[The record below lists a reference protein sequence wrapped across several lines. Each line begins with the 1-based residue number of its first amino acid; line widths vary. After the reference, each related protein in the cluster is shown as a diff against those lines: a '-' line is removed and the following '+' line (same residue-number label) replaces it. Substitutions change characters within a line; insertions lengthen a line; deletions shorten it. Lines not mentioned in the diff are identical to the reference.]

1 MTVKIIIDRKFKEAP
16 QAEDIRTLNDLR
28 IRAMGQEGY
37 ISGETLVETDDFKK
51 VVVLSVW
58 SNIDDWDIW
67 VHSRERQVLEA
78 KLTPKLEHTPNIR
91 SFMSG
96 ADSLREILSQVVHD
110 SDVAET

>member
-37 ISGETLVETDDFKK
+37 IGGETLVETDDYRK

-58 SNIDDWDIW
+58 SSIDDWEIW
-67 VHSRERQVLEA
+67 INSRERQ
-78 KLTPKLEHTPNIR
+78 KLESKLAPQLEQPPNIR
-91 SFMSG
+91 SFMLG
-96 ADSLREILSQVVHD
+96 ADSLREILTQVVHD